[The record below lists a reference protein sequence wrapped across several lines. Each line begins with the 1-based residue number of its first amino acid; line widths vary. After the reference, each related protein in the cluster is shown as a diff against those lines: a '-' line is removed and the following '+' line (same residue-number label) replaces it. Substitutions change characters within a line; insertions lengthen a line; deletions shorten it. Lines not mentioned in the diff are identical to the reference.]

1 MGKEVEPE
9 AEPWIGFRDGV
20 RKFLVILLG
29 SSLIMALSYQLFFY
43 AATAD
48 TSSSS
53 SSENAEIL
61 AMNAS
66 IGQCDLSSGEWIPDS
81 RDPAYSNSTCSFISS
96 FQDCLTN
103 GRADTG
109 YLHWR
114 WKPHGCELP
123 RFDANKFLNHMRNK
137 SLGFVGDS
145 VFRNQME
152 SLLCLLSEVE
162 EAVLVYHD
170 ETFQTK
176 TWHLPSHNVTL
187 GLIWA
192 PFLIKST
199 QAISKYHIQL
209 YLDVLDDT
217 WTNQYHKYDYV
228 MLSGGQWFL
237 KETIF
242 WENNTVVG
250 CHYCAGKN
258 LRELGMDYSYRR
270 ALRCVFDFVSR
281 SDHKPLVILRTWT
294 PTHFEHGMWYNGGIC
309 NRTKP
314 YKESEYTAD
323 PVDVVMRDVEEE
335 GFQEGVRSG
344 LRLRLL
350 DTYHPSALRPDGHP
364 GPYRRFHPDI
374 SKKLQN
380 DCLHWCLP
388 GIIDTWNDMLVEI
401 LMGEEE
407 LRSAL

>member
-9 AEPWIGFRDGV
+9 AEPCIGFRDGV
-20 RKFLVILLG
+20 CKFLVILLG
-29 SSLIMALSYQLFFY
+29 SSLIMALSYQRFLY
-43 AATAD
+43 SATAD
-48 TSSSS
+48 TSS

-66 IGQCDLSSGEWIPDS
+66 KGQCDLSSGEWIPDA

-103 GRADTG
+103 GRPDTG

-114 WKPHGCELP
+114 WKPYGCELP
-123 RFDANKFLNHMRNK
+123 RFDANKFLNRMRNK

-176 TWHLPSHNVTL
+176 TWHLPSHNATL

-199 QAISKYHIQL
+199 QAISKNHIQL

-217 WTNQYHKYDYV
+217 WTSQYHKYDYV
-228 MLSGGQWFL
+228 MISGGQWFL

-250 CHYCAGKN
+250 CHFCTGMN
-258 LRELGMDYSYRR
+258 LMELGMDYSYRR
-270 ALRCVFDFVSR
+270 ALRSVFDFVS
-281 SDHKPLVILRTWT
+281 SSEHKPLVVLRTWT

-314 YKESEYTAD
+314 YKESESTAD

-335 GFQEGVRSG
+335 GFKEGVRNG

-350 DTYHPSALRPDGHP
+350 DTYHLSALRPDGHP

-374 SKKLQN
+374 SKKPQN

-388 GIIDTWNDMLVEI
+388 GIVDTWNDMLMEI

-407 LRSAL
+407 LISAL

>member
-9 AEPWIGFRDGV
+9 AEPCIGFRDGV
-20 RKFLVILLG
+20 CKFLVILLG
-29 SSLIMALSYQLFFY
+29 SSLIMALSYQPFLY
-43 AATAD
+43 TATAD
-48 TSSSS
+48 TS

-61 AMNAS
+61 AVIAS
-66 IGQCDLSSGEWIPDS
+66 TVQCDLSSGEWIPDA
-81 RDPAYSNSTCSFISS
+81 RDPAYSNFRCTSAKFRPSCV
-96 FQDCLTN
+96 QN
-103 GRADTG
+103 GRPDTG

-114 WKPHGCELP
+114 WKPYGCELP
-123 RFDANKFLNHMRNK
+123 RFDANKFLNRMRNK

-199 QAISKYHIQL
+199 QAISKNHIQL

-217 WTNQYHKYDYV
+217 WTSQYHKYDYV
-228 MLSGGQWFL
+228 MISGGQWFL
-237 KETIF
+237 RETIF
-242 WENNTVVG
+242 WENNTGVG
-250 CHYCAGKN
+250 CHLCTGMN
-258 LRELGMDYSYRR
+258 LTELGMDYSYRR
-270 ALRCVFDFVSR
+270 ALRSVLDFVS
-281 SDHKPLVILRTWT
+281 SSEHKAVVILRTWT

-309 NRTKP
+309 NRKLINLFFFSLFLSP
-314 YKESEYTAD
+314 LSLHESEYAAD
-323 PVDVVMRDVEEE
+323 PVDVVMREVEEE

-344 LRLRLL
+344 LRVRLL
-350 DTYHPSALRPDGHP
+350 
-364 GPYRRFHPDI
+364 
-374 SKKLQN
+374 
-380 DCLHWCLP
+380 
-388 GIIDTWNDMLVEI
+388 
-401 LMGEEE
+401 
-407 LRSAL
+407 

>member
-9 AEPWIGFRDGV
+9 AEPCIGFRDGV
-20 RKFLVILLG
+20 CKFLVILLA
-29 SSLIMALSYQLFFY
+29 SSLIMALSYQLFLY
-43 AATAD
+43 PATAD

-53 SSENAEIL
+53 ENSETL

-66 IGQCDLSSGEWIPDS
+66 TGQCDLSSGEWIQDT
-81 RDPAYSNSTCSFISS
+81 RDPPYSNSTCSFISF

-103 GRADTG
+103 GRPDTG
-109 YLHWR
+109 YLHWT
-114 WKPHGCELP
+114 WKPYDC
-123 RFDANKFLNHMRNK
+123 
-137 SLGFVGDS
+137 DS

-162 EAVLVYHD
+162 EAVLVFHD
-170 ETFQTK
+170 KTFQTK
-176 TWHLPSHNVTL
+176 TWHLPSHNITL

-199 QAISKYHIQL
+199 QAISKHDIQL
-209 YLDVLDDT
+209 YLDVLDGT
-217 WTNQYHKYDYV
+217 WTSQYHKYDYV

-237 KETIF
+237 RETIF

-250 CHYCAGKN
+250 CHFCAGKN
-258 LRELGMDYSYRR
+258 MTELDMDYSYRT
-270 ALRCVFDFVSR
+270 ALRSVLDFVSS
-281 SDHKPLVILRTWT
+281 SDHKPLVVLRTWT

-323 PVDVVMRDVEEE
+323 PVDLVMRDVEEE
-335 GFQEGVRSG
+335 AFQEGVRSG

-350 DTYHPSALRPDGHP
+350 DTYHLSALRPDGHP

-388 GIIDTWNDMLVEI
+388 GAIDTWNDMLMEI
-401 LMGEEE
+401 LMGDEE
-407 LRSAL
+407 LRSAF